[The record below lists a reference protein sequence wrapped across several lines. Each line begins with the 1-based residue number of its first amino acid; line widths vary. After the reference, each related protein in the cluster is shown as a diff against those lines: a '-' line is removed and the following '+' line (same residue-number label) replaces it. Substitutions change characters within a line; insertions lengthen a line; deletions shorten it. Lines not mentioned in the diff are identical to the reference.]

1 MRGEIGEK
9 TVFLIRHGETR
20 ANKSYRHQGP
30 MEPLT
35 ERGREQVRALIT
47 YLRSQ
52 NIDTLIASD
61 FDRARET
68 ADLIGRELGLTYSIE
83 PSVREFIRPT
93 SLYGR
98 HYFSPSSI
106 RYILDLYQNR
116 LNLLWDRE
124 GAENLAHV
132 RERVRDARL
141 MIESLPGKRVAVVS
155 HRIFMTMFTETV
167 CYDRPLSLWKFFAGF
182 MGRQKIPNCAILEF
196 TCSSSDRD
204 NVCTWRLEKTL
215 VPPYN
220 VTRTQT

>member
-1 MRGEIGEK
+1 M
-9 TVFLIRHGETR
+9 FLIRHGETR
-20 ANKSYRHQGP
+20 ANSGFRHQGP

-35 ERGREQVRALIT
+35 ERGREQVHTLIA
-47 YLRSQ
+47 YLKSQ

-61 FDRARET
+61 FERARET
-68 ADLIGRELGLTYSIE
+68 ADMVGRELRLMYSIE
-83 PSVREFIRPT
+83 PSVCEFIRPA
-93 SLYGR
+93 SLYGQ
-98 HYFSPSSI
+98 HYFSLSSL
-106 RYILDLYQNR
+106 RYIFDLYRNR

-141 MIESLPGKRVAVVS
+141 MVESLPGKRVAVVS

-167 CYDRPLSLWKFFAGF
+167 CYDRPLSLWRFFRGF
-182 MGRQKIPNCAILEF
+182 VGRKRIPNCAVIEF
-196 TCSSSDRD
+196 TCAPSGSK

-220 VTRTQT
+220 VTRTRT